1 MKAKKIRALSGF
13 AGTAYLYELHTGQ
26 RVVASA
32 ANVPFSG
39 PETLVFPADV
49 NGKVTGWSE
58 IGGGRGYMD
67 CDRAIEEM
75 EASGAAEWEV

>member
-1 MKAKKIRALSGF
+1 MKAKKIRKLGGF

-32 ANVPFSG
+32 TYVPLSG
-39 PETLVFPADV
+39 PETLVFPADSD
-49 NGKVTGWSE
+49 GRVTSWTE
-58 IGGGRGYMD
+58 IGGGKNYMD

-75 EASGAAEWEV
+75 EARDASAAGG